1 MVEFILLA
9 QAKGTL
15 SSSYPH
21 HNRHLLTRPLV
32 IVLLTITA
40 LLTIG
45 GLAWS
50 AELFPY
56 SPPSA
61 AQQPSMAQRP
71 GTTPELSSQE
81 RRRIED
87 LSVQAKKLSGAEQ
100 QQLKDGLRK
109 NLESAAKAK
118 NWAQV
123 EYYSEALRQIE

>member
-9 QAKGTL
+9 QAKSTL
-15 SSSYPH
+15 SSSYSH

-61 AQQPSMAQRP
+61 AQQRSMVQRP
-71 GTTPELSSQE
+71 GTTPELSALE

-100 QQLKDGLRK
+100 QQLKAGLRK